1 MRKIP
6 FYDPGAGGGGAPGE
20 NGASGA
26 DGGQVA
32 ADKPDPQAVLLASL
46 AGKVKALE
54 EEKAARIAADQEA
67 AAKIAADKAAAER
80 AEALKRGEHE
90 RIIAEKEAALKAT
103 TERLTA
109 AEQRE
114 QARIARFEA
123 AAKEAAE
130 KLAPEMK
137 AVVDSIP
144 DPEARLA
151 AIRTLSA
158 EKVSTGPGP
167 RQTAPKPVVIPQ
179 SVIDR
184 ANDLGYKPESLY
196 AILVARGEIKPAQT
210 GTES

>member
-6 FYDPGAGGGGAPGE
+6 MYDPGTGGGGAPGE

-167 RQTAPKPVVIPQ
+167 RNTNPPPVVIPADIVARAADM
-179 SVIDR
+179 SV
-184 ANDLGYKPESLY
+184 KPESLY
-196 AILVARGEIKPAQT
+196 AVLVKSGKIKPAT
-210 GTES
+210 AGAES

>member
-6 FYDPGAGGGGAPGE
+6 MYDPGTGAGGGSGDGAGE
-20 NGASGA
+20 GAGTGA
-26 DGGQVA
+26 DDPV
-32 ADKPDPQAVLLASL
+32 KPDPQAVLLASL

-114 QARIARFEA
+114 QARIARFET

-167 RQTAPKPVVIPQ
+167 RNTNPPQVVIPADIVQ
-179 SVIDR
+179 R
-184 ANDLGYKPESLY
+184 AAEQGVKPESLY
-196 AILVARGEIKPAQT
+196 AVLVKSGKIKPAT
-210 GTES
+210 AGVES